1 MIAPATIAEMV
12 AAQPPEATALW
23 DRGRELSFAE
33 LDGLGQRVATGLK
46 DLGLK
51 PDDRLALWLPNV
63 PAWLALFL
71 GCARLGVIAVSI
83 NTRFR
88 SVEVAD
94 IVSRS
99 GARVLVL
106 WPGFKDIDFV
116 AMLGEIGERLAAVEH
131 LVLYDEANG
140 TEPEAR
146 ARLEALPG
154 ERSLLRYH
162 DLEANPPYP
171 GDAAPDTG
179 CAIFTTSGTT
189 KAPKFVLH
197 SQRGVVGHSRIVAQ
211 SVGFT
216 APDAKT
222 LMALPFCGV
231 FGFSLAMTTLAAG
244 RPIVVMTV
252 FDPGRAGEMIG
263 EHAITH
269 MYGSDDLFHMILEA
283 APRQSFASLRLCGFA
298 SFNAALT
305 EFVPDADKQDMN
317 CAGVYGSSEL
327 QALITCQP
335 LDGPPEVRAQGGGH
349 VLDGATEVRVSDPD
363 SGEPVAP
370 GEEGE
375 LEFKGIAVFKEY
387 FGDAE
392 ATAAAFTEDGFF
404 HTGDL
409 GRIEPDGR
417 VIFMSRLGD
426 VLRLGGFLT
435 SPAEIE
441 GHVENHADIS
451 ECKVVGI
458 STPAGN
464 RAVAF
469 VIPEGGAEAGVDEA
483 ALIDHCHA
491 GIAKYK
497 VPVRFFAV
505 SEFPYSVSPNGVKLR
520 RGELRD
526 WALERMGLE

>member
-1 MIAPATIAEMV
+1 MTAPSTLANLITAQPAAAPA
-12 AAQPPEATALW
+12 LL
-23 DRGRELSFAE
+23 DRGRTLSYGE
-33 LDGLGQRVATGLK
+33 LDAMARRLATGLA

-51 PDDRLALWLPNV
+51 RGDRLALWLPNV
-63 PAWLALFL
+63 PAWLGLMLA
-71 GCARLGVIAVSI
+71 CARLGVIVVSV

-94 IVSRS
+94 IISRS

-116 AMLGEIGERLAAVEH
+116 AMLGEIGERLAAVEAM
-131 LVLYDEANG
+131 VLYDE
-140 TEPEAR
+140 TDDTDPEVL
-146 ARLEALPG
+146 ARLDAIPG
-154 ERSLLRYH
+154 ERDLLRYQ
-162 DLEANPPYP
+162 DLDSNLPYA
-171 GDAAPDTG
+171 GDAEPDDG

-189 KAPKFVLH
+189 RAPKFVLH
-197 SQRGVVGHSRIVAQ
+197 SQRGVVEHARIVAPA
-211 SVGFT
+211 VGFT
-216 APDAKT
+216 AADAMT
-222 LMALPFCGV
+222 LMALPLCGV
-231 FGFSLAMTTLAAG
+231 FGFGLAMVTLAAG
-244 RPIVVMTV
+244 RPIVLMTA
-252 FDPGRAGEMIG
+252 FDPVAAGRLVR

-269 MYGSDDLFHMILEA
+269 MYGSDDLFHQILQA
-283 APRQSFASLRLCGFA
+283 APERSFASLRLCGFA

-305 EFVPDADKQDMN
+305 DFVPEADRQDMT

-335 LDGPPEVRAQGGGH
+335 LDGPATVRAQGGGY
-349 VLDGATEVRVSDPD
+349 VLDSATEVRVCDAD
-363 SGEPVAP
+363 SGEELAV
-370 GEEGE
+370 GEAGE
-375 LEFKGIAVFKEY
+375 LQFKGIAVFKEY
-387 FGDAE
+387 FGDTE

-404 HTGDL
+404 RTGDL
-409 GRIEPDGR
+409 GRLEPDGR
-417 VIFMSRLGD
+417 VIFISRIGD

-441 GHVENHADIS
+441 GHVENHPDIG

-469 VIPEGGAEAGVDEA
+469 VVPRGGTEVDEA
-483 ALIDHCHA
+483 ALTAHCHA

-505 SEFPYSVSPNGVKLR
+505 EEFPYSVSPNGVKLR

-526 WALERMGLE
+526 RALERMGLT